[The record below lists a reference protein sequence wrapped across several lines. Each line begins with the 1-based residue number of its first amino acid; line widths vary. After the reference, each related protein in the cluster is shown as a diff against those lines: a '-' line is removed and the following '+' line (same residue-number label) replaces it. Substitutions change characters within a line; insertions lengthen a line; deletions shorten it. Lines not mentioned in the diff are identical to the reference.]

1 LTASALTLA
10 AVSNPHNAF
19 VASGPSTHAVA
30 LPLSSM
36 SSKLLPSEAGRF
48 TLRPQA
54 ASSRLWEW
62 SHMHQAGGMFLKFIG
77 CTGLLIAS
85 LGRAARAQRSQNGH
99 EAVRCC
105 AIASVQLSMPAM
117 TAQLSTPTMKKD
129 SVEGRSS
136 SPGSI
141 TIAPV
146 PPTMASALEIVAPAI
161 GHSAPQ
167 VVAQRLRYPRAARNI
182 SRQRRKAG
190 RSRTMF
196 ATASSKGATHRSTRR
211 HIGARLSAHSPAH
224 AVAAAAYDPSRVRTQ
239 IQVGLKIWNRL
250 RTASGRESKTPSA
263 SKVSTAGTR
272 TSMTIQLCRRLLRR

>member
-1 LTASALTLA
+1 
-10 AVSNPHNAF
+10 
-19 VASGPSTHAVA
+19 
-30 LPLSSM
+30 M
-36 SSKLLPSEAGRF
+36 
-48 TLRPQA
+48 
-54 ASSRLWEW
+54 
-62 SHMHQAGGMFLKFIG
+62 KFIG
-77 CTGLLIAS
+77 CTGLLMAS
-85 LGRAARAQRSQNGH
+85 LGRAVRAQQSQKGRD
-99 EAVRCC
+99 AVRCC
-105 AIASVQLSMPAM
+105 AITSVQLSMPAM
-117 TAQLSTPTMKKD
+117 TVQLSTPTMKD

-167 VVAQRLRYPRAARNI
+167 VVAQRLRYPQAARNI
-182 SRQRRKAG
+182 SRHRRKAG
-190 RSRTMF
+190 RSRTKF
-196 ATASSKGATHRSTRR
+196 ATASTKGATNRSTRR

-263 SKVSTAGTR
+263 SKVSTVGTR
-272 TSMTIQLCRRLLRR
+272 TSMTIQMCRRLLRR